1 MGTIENAAAALLIV
15 DDNEDNR
22 EILAA
27 RLAQL
32 GYTNVAMA
40 TGGREAIELIE
51 RGPFD
56 LVLLDVMMP
65 VVGGI
70 QVLETLRAKKKLGS
84 LPVIMVSAAS
94 EQESVVRCIELG
106 AEDYLTKPVNVTMLR
121 ARVGAT
127 LEKKRLRDDARTRSV
142 ELGHELA
149 AARELQRGMVP
160 LDHEPQDSPVAMHFL
175 LEPARELGG
184 DLCDFLFSDADTLW
198 VGLGDV
204 SGKGVAA
211 AIFMARTWSVLRSI
225 AGRAPRAA
233 PEDSDPGRVL
243 MAANRELCK
252 ANEKSMFCSVFLARL
267 QLQTGVL
274 EYANAGHLPP
284 YLLRANG
291 IVEAIVQRPALPVGA
306 MQDTVYTAGSLT
318 LAPGDG
324 LFVYSDG
331 VTEATNA
338 AGAQYGEGQLA
349 ADLNELVR
357 TNGRELLDAVLERV
371 RKHCKD
377 EPQTDDLTAL
387 MIRWRPS
394 AVVTPA

>member
-22 EILAA
+22 EILAG

-32 GYTNVAMA
+32 GYTNIAMA
-40 TGGREAIELIE
+40 SGGREALERIE
-51 RGPFD
+51 RSAVD

-65 VVGGI
+65 VIGGI
-70 QVLETLRAKKKLGS
+70 EVLETLHAKHRLAS

-94 EQESVVRCIELG
+94 EHESVERCIELG
-106 AEDYLTKPVNVTMLR
+106 AEDYLTKPVNATMLR

-127 LEKKRLRDDARTRSV
+127 LEKKRLRDDARARMV

-149 AARELQRGMVP
+149 AARELQLGMVP
-160 LDHEPQDSPVAMHFL
+160 VDHEHDDSNVAMHFL
-175 LEPARELGG
+175 LEPAEELGG

-211 AIFMARTWSVLRSI
+211 AIFMARTWSVLRSL
-225 AGRAPRAA
+225 AGRTPRAA
-233 PEDSDPGRVL
+233 LEESDPGRVL
-243 MAANRELCK
+243 MATNRELCK

-284 YLLRANG
+284 YLMRASG
-291 IVEAIVQRPALPVGA
+291 DVEMIVSPRPALPVGA
-306 MQDTVYTAGSLT
+306 MLETTYEAGSVT
-318 LAPGDG
+318 LQPGDG

-331 VTEATNA
+331 ITEATDVK
-338 AGAQYGEGQLA
+338 GAQFGEARLA
-349 ADLNELVR
+349 ATLSEVSR
-357 TNGRELLDAVLERV
+357 MHGRKLLDDVVGRV
-371 RKHCKD
+371 REHCRD
-377 EPQTDDLTAL
+377 APQTDDITAL
-387 MIRWRPS
+387 VLRWDP
-394 AVVTPA
+394 

>member
-22 EILAA
+22 EILAG

-32 GYTNVAMA
+32 GYTNIAMA
-40 TGGREAIELIE
+40 SGGREALERIE
-51 RGPFD
+51 RSAVD

-65 VVGGI
+65 VIGGI
-70 QVLETLRAKKKLGS
+70 EVLETLHAKHRLAS

-94 EQESVVRCIELG
+94 EHESVERCIELG
-106 AEDYLTKPVNVTMLR
+106 AEDYLTKPVNATMLR

-127 LEKKRLRDDARTRSV
+127 LEKKRLRDDARARMV

-149 AARELQRGMVP
+149 AARELQLGMVP
-160 LDHEPQDSPVAMHFL
+160 VDHEHDDSNVAMHFL
-175 LEPARELGG
+175 LEPAEELGG

-211 AIFMARTWSVLRSI
+211 AIFMARTWSVLRSL
-225 AGRAPRAA
+225 AGRTPRAA
-233 PEDSDPGRVL
+233 LEESDPGRVL
-243 MAANRELCK
+243 MATNRELCK

-267 QLQTGVL
+267 QLRTGVL

-284 YLLRANG
+284 YLLRASG
-291 IVEAIVQRPALPVGA
+291 DVEMLSASRPAMPVGA
-306 MQDTVYTAGSLT
+306 MLETTYEAGSVT
-318 LAPGDG
+318 LQPGDG

-331 VTEATNA
+331 ITEATDVK
-338 AGAQYGEGQLA
+338 GAQFGEARLA
-349 ADLNELVR
+349 ATLSEV
-357 TNGRELLDAVLERV
+357 GRMHGRKLLDEVVGRV
-371 RKHCKD
+371 REHCRD
-377 EPQTDDLTAL
+377 APQTDDITAL
-387 MIRWRPS
+387 VLRWDS
-394 AVVTPA
+394 

>member
-32 GYTNVAMA
+32 GYTNIAMA
-40 TGGREAIELIE
+40 SGGREALERIE
-51 RGPFD
+51 RAPVD

-70 QVLETLRAKKKLGS
+70 EVLETLHAKGRLAS

-94 EQESVVRCIELG
+94 EHESVERCIELG
-106 AEDYLTKPVNVTMLR
+106 AEDYLTKPVNATMLR

-127 LEKKRLRDDARTRSV
+127 LEKKHLRDAARVRMV

-149 AARELQRGMVP
+149 AARELQLGMVP
-160 LDHEPQDSPVAMHFL
+160 LDHEHDDSNVAMHFL
-175 LEPARELGG
+175 LEPAEELGG

-211 AIFMARTWSVLRSI
+211 AIFMARTWSVLRSL
-225 AGRAPRAA
+225 AGRTPRAA
-233 PEDSDPGRVL
+233 VEDSDPGRVL
-243 MAANRELCK
+243 MATNRELCK
-252 ANEKSMFCSVFLARL
+252 ANEKSMFCTVFLARL
-267 QLQTGVL
+267 SLRTGVL

-284 YLLRANG
+284 YILRANG
-291 IVEAIVQRPALPVGA
+291 DVEMIASARPALPVGA
-306 MQDTVYTAGSLT
+306 MLETSYESGSVT
-318 LAPGDG
+318 LQPGDG

-331 VTEATNA
+331 ITEATDVK
-338 AGAQYGEGQLA
+338 GAQYGEARLA
-349 ADLNELVR
+349 ATLSEV
-357 TNGRELLDAVLERV
+357 GRMHGRALLDEVLGRV
-371 RKHCKD
+371 RECSRD
-377 EPQTDDLTAL
+377 APQTDDITAL
-387 MIRWRPS
+387 VLRWDP
-394 AVVTPA
+394 